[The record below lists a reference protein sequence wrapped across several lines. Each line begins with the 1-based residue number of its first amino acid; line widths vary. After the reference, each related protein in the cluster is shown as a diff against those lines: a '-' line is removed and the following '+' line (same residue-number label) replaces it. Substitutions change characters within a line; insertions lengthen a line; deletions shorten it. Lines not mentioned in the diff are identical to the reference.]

1 MITHNLTIALR
12 NLLKY
17 KTQTAISIMG
27 LAIGF
32 AYFALS
38 TYWIKYEMT
47 YDTFHRDSE
56 RIHLLGLNLKP
67 WGPQYRGNIP
77 LPMGNYLKEN
87 YPEVEDWCA
96 FEHATTNIRKGNSI
110 VEIQNIQPDSTLIQM
125 LDIRILEGSDRFYR
139 PSAAEEAGVA
149 ITETLSEEL
158 FGTPRAIGQDIDM
171 GTRKV
176 KVVAIVSDWGKHS
189 NFPYQMIA
197 FPVSGHT
204 SWMSGTTMLLKL
216 KEGTEV
222 DALTESINRNVPKEV
237 KENDGES
244 FFLKPITSL
253 RQDEGFIRD
262 GERTV
267 RFNHI
272 VYFSII
278 GLLIIICA
286 LVNYLTLY
294 AERFR
299 IRRREMAL
307 RKVCGASEFSLFE
320 LLGTEQLL
328 ITSLAF
334 GFGMVLI
341 ECLLG
346 SFGRYTMITRENS
359 TIYTDCIGFVG
370 TIALLTLAVTLV
382 SIFIIRRSSIRR
394 SIETSQHTTRLI
406 FRRSSLLVQLIISL
420 AFIFCTVVIQMQ
432 LHHLRNVDTGMEYR
446 NRAAVS
452 LWMNVDMNVWH
463 EKIKA
468 LPMVEHTTR
477 PLYWPLLTMGQS
489 FMCIVNDW
497 DGADKGN
504 QKEVTI
510 NGMMAGKEYFDFYEM
525 KLLNG
530 EWVHEHSAKGEVN
543 LLESTAN
550 RLGWSAKEAIGK
562 HIYSGKN
569 TYTVVG
575 VIKDCAYKSPT
586 QRIPNT
592 MFFNTYEHSYNWAR
606 GFVFFT
612 YRPGTWE
619 ECKRLIEEMQQA
631 EEPTKKLF
639 LLNEEERFNEY
650 LKSEDTLGTLLTF
663 ASVVCILI
671 SIFGIYSLV
680 TLHCEQRRKEIAI
693 RKINGAKVKNILQMF
708 FREYFL
714 LLGIASIIAFPA
726 GYATMK
732 PWIETYHR
740 QTEIGILPFAMI
752 FMGVAMIIAL
762 SIGWRIW
769 KAANENPAEVVK
781 NE

>member
-176 KVVAIVSDWGKHS
+176 KVVAIVSEWGKHS

-216 KEGTEV
+216 KEGTDV

-359 TIYTDCIGFVG
+359 TIYTDC
-370 TIALLTLAVTLV
+370 
-382 SIFIIRRSSIRR
+382 
-394 SIETSQHTTRLI
+394 Q
-406 FRRSSLLVQLIISL
+406 
-420 AFIFCTVVIQMQ
+420 
-432 LHHLRNVDTGMEYR
+432 
-446 NRAAVS
+446 
-452 LWMNVDMNVWH
+452 
-463 EKIKA
+463 
-468 LPMVEHTTR
+468 
-477 PLYWPLLTMGQS
+477 GQ
-489 FMCIVNDW
+489 
-497 DGADKGN
+497 
-504 QKEVTI
+504 
-510 NGMMAGKEYFDFYEM
+510 
-525 KLLNG
+525 
-530 EWVHEHSAKGEVN
+530 
-543 LLESTAN
+543 
-550 RLGWSAKEAIGK
+550 
-562 HIYSGKN
+562 
-569 TYTVVG
+569 
-575 VIKDCAYKSPT
+575 
-586 QRIPNT
+586 
-592 MFFNTYEHSYNWAR
+592 
-606 GFVFFT
+606 
-612 YRPGTWE
+612 
-619 ECKRLIEEMQQA
+619 
-631 EEPTKKLF
+631 
-639 LLNEEERFNEY
+639 
-650 LKSEDTLGTLLTF
+650 
-663 ASVVCILI
+663 
-671 SIFGIYSLV
+671 
-680 TLHCEQRRKEIAI
+680 
-693 RKINGAKVKNILQMF
+693 
-708 FREYFL
+708 
-714 LLGIASIIAFPA
+714 
-726 GYATMK
+726 
-732 PWIETYHR
+732 
-740 QTEIGILPFAMI
+740 
-752 FMGVAMIIAL
+752 
-762 SIGWRIW
+762 
-769 KAANENPAEVVK
+769 
-781 NE
+781 